1 MKCTCKTPQEAC
13 SECTPPNSKETLAKV
28 EDLMDAYS
36 LTRKRDEKMKSG
48 EWLLQ
53 DAYGNYLTC
62 SEKEHEGAYE
72 RMTNELRAMGV
83 DNIPPNARTIEV
95 EIPHGPSSG

>member
-1 MKCTCKTPQEAC
+1 ME
-13 SECTPPNSKETLAKV
+13 
-28 EDLMDAYS
+28 
-36 LTRKRDEKMKSG
+36 TRKQVVISEKKLKTG

-53 DAYGNYLTC
+53 DAYGRHFTC
-62 SEKEHEGAYE
+62 SEEEHEAAYK

-83 DNIPPNARTIEV
+83 DNIPPNAKTIEV